1 MAIILLQACPSESR
15 SQLLVV
21 DASNLLLCVAKL
33 LPSICSQAEDLLGV
47 SLTSQSKILRDIHI
61 KCQELMACLI
71 VRGAPLDTLYKV
83 SLATLINALY
93 LCN

>member
-1 MAIILLQACPSESR
+1 MDI
-15 SQLLVV
+15 
-21 DASNLLLCVAKL
+21 SNLLLCVAKL
-33 LPSICSQAEDLLGV
+33 LPSICSQAEDLLGM

-83 SLATLINALY
+83 SLKYRMTYVIDYLY
-93 LCN
+93 IYSKL